1 MGLNLNYLKGQTPI
15 DEDDKDGLK
24 IKTISTKG
32 ELDEFEQNNIEKAIE
47 WSLSRKYQYQDILSI
62 EFTKLLHKK
71 MFSDVWEWT
80 GCFRKTNKN
89 IGVDKSNIQA
99 ELKAL
104 NDDCILW
111 IEEEIYEPDEI
122 AIRYSH
128 RMVSIHPFPNGNGRH
143 SRLYA
148 DIIISHVFD
157 QAVFTWGRTKPGTN
171 KDIRKEYL
179 QSIYKADDGNIAP
192 LLNFARG

>member
-1 MGLNLNYLKGQTPI
+1 MGLNLNYIKGQTPI
-15 DEDDKDGLK
+15 DEDEKEGLK

-62 EFTKLLHKK
+62 EFVKLLHQK
-71 MFSDVWEWT
+71 MFSDVWEWA
-80 GCFRKTNKN
+80 GYFRKTNKN

-99 ELKAL
+99 DLKAL

-111 IEEEIYEPDEI
+111 IDEKVYEPDEI

-128 RMVSIHPFPNGNGRH
+128 RIVSIHPFPNGNGRL

-148 DIIISHVFD
+148 DIIISHVFN
-157 QAVFTWGRTKPGTN
+157 QPVFTWGRIN
-171 KDIRKEYL
+171 ASSQKDIREEYL
-179 QSIYKADDGNIAP
+179 QAIYKADDGSISP